1 MARKLTGLEA
11 NLYDALHTLFSKEE
25 IANVCFELN
34 FDSEDLD
41 SASKQRMAHD
51 LVALAASAGRANQL
65 ARLILRERP
74 NARVFQ
80 AWSADDARGK
90 PKLYSAEVWDDPTV
104 G

>member
-1 MARKLTGLEA
+1 MARKLTGIEA

-41 SASKQRMAHD
+41 SASKQGMAHD
-51 LVALAASAGRANQL
+51 LVALAASASRVNQL

-74 NARVFQ
+74 NAHVFQ
-80 AWSADDARGK
+80 ARPSNDTGGK
-90 PKLYSAEVWDDPTV
+90 PKPYRAETWDDPTV

>member
-1 MARKLTGLEA
+1 MARKLSGLEA
-11 NLYDALHTLFSKEE
+11 NLCEALHTLFSKEE
-25 IANVCFELN
+25 IANLCFELN

-51 LVALAASAGRANQL
+51 LVLLAASAGRANQL

-80 AWSADDARGK
+80 IQSASDSSGK
-90 PKLYSAEVWDDPTV
+90 PKLYRAETWDDPTV